1 MTFWA
6 EYHGGF
12 KGFSP
17 NEFFEWEDS
26 HPLCSNALSPSGSV
40 MITITITITMCW
52 YIFSVSRATKTLV
65 DNDDKTA
72 VLRRRNANSAAIT
85 LVPSRG
91 HIIRATRSHDLPEA
105 ILADQGAP
113 RDHSEISVRRTD

>member
-1 MTFWA
+1 
-6 EYHGGF
+6 
-12 KGFSP
+12 
-17 NEFFEWEDS
+17 
-26 HPLCSNALSPSGSV
+26 
-40 MITITITITMCW
+40 
-52 YIFSVSRATKTLV
+52 
-65 DNDDKTA
+65 
-72 VLRRRNANSAAIT
+72 